1 MSDLGLL
8 RSFRPVAQ
16 EALPQP
22 GHTADLTRQLQDA
35 SAELERS
42 SSAVDSDRL
51 AKPEMPPYCRSV
63 GMRERRP
70 VRILWG

>member
-1 MSDLGLL
+1 MGRLPL
-8 RSFRPVAQ
+8 RGGGGGEGIKGGEASVAR
-16 EALPQP
+16 
-22 GHTADLTRQLQDA
+22 TAPKG
-35 SAELERS
+35 SYS
-42 SSAVDSDRL
+42 DSDRL